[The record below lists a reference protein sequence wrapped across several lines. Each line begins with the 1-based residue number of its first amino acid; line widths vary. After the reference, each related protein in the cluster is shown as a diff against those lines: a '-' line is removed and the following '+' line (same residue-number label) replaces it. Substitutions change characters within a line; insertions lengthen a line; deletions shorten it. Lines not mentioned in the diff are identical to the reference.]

1 MKNDGAHGVLLWV
14 IGGYIGWMGWKM
26 LENTRAGLS
35 TMSMPLTIVLM
46 ALMMLAGLAVIVY
59 GVLLFLRGWRKQNED
74 STDLSVSDDD
84 ETP

>member
-35 TMSMPLTIVLM
+35 TMSMPLTIVFM

-59 GVLLFLRGWRKQNED
+59 GVLLFVRGWRKQNED
-74 STDLSVSDDD
+74 EIAVPDDD